1 MKLVK
6 LSLVAALAA
15 GAFSAA
21 NATPVEEAIKD
32 IDVSGVLRYRY
43 DTGRFGNRG
52 YGFEDQ
58 RSSINDRQNHNYRA
72 QLNFSGAIA
81 DNFKAFVQFD
91 YSAKDGGYGPDSVS
105 NTSNTLNVRQLYLTY
120 TNEDVA
126 TSVIAGKQ
134 QLNTIWTDNGI
145 DGLVGTGI
153 KVVNNS
159 IDGLTLAAFAVDS
172 FNTDTEG
179 DTLAGSKIFNGYVE
193 KNSKNFPE
201 GTKLNINPYAG
212 NLYGAAAIGSYDIAG
227 GQFNPQ
233 LWLSYLND
241 TGFFYALDVAYNTTI
256 FDGVNWNIEGAYLG
270 NSLDSKMKSKN
281 TAIVTEYDGNGK
293 SDVITGDEMM
303 ANGNLFALK
312 GTVAVNGWDAS
323 LGGIY
328 YGKKDKLTINTLE
341 DQGNIGGLLAGE
353 EIFYTDGSNLNGDIG
368 RNIFGY
374 VTAGYTFNEI
384 VRVGADFVYGGTKT
398 DPEAESTGGKK
409 FEAVARVDYKYSPK
423 LNFSAFYSYVN
434 VDNNHKN
441 EYDGRDGRKNT
452 VRLQA
457 LYKF

>member
-21 NATPVEEAIKD
+21 NATPLEEAIKD
-32 IDVSGVLRYRY
+32 VDVSGVLRYRY
-43 DTGRFGNRG
+43 DTGNFDKN
-52 YGFEDQ
+52 FVNNSNLNNSKQD
-58 RSSINDRQNHNYRA
+58 HKYRA
-72 QLNFSGAIA
+72 QVNFSAAIA

-91 YSAKDGGYGPDSVS
+91 YNAADGGYGIKNDQKG
-105 NTSNTLNVRQLYLTY
+105 LFVRQLYLTY

-134 QLNTIWTDNGI
+134 QLNTIWTDNGV

-172 FNTDTEG
+172 FMAAEQGADLLGHSNTSTATPNQVPFKVD
-179 DTLAGSKIFNGYVE
+179 SV
-193 KNSKNFPE
+193 
-201 GTKLNINPYAG
+201 G
-212 NLYGAAAIGSYDIAG
+212 NLYGAAAVGSYDLAG

-233 LWLSYLND
+233 LWLAYWD
-241 TGFFYALDVAYNTTI
+241 QVAFFYAVDAAYSTTI
-256 FDGVNWNIEGAYLG
+256 FDGINWTLEGAYLG
-270 NSLDSKMKSKN
+270 NSLDSELDD
-281 TAIVTEYDGNGK
+281 TTH
-293 SDVITGDEMM
+293 

-312 GTVAVNGWDAS
+312 GSIEVNGWDAS
-323 LGGIY
+323 LGGLY
-328 YGKKDKLTINTLE
+328 YGDKEKASTVVIE
-341 DQGNIGGLLAGE
+341 DQGNLGSLLAGK
-353 EIFYTDGSNLNGDIG
+353 EIFYTTGSRLNGDTG

-374 VTAGYTFNEI
+374 VTGGYTFNET

-398 DPEAESTGGKK
+398 EAANHLGGGKK
-409 FEAVARVDYKYSPK
+409 LEAVARVDYKYSPK

-434 VDNNHKN
+434 LDQGVNTN
-441 EYDGRDGRKNT
+441 ESADHST

>member
-21 NATPVEEAIKD
+21 NATPLEEAIKD
-32 IDVSGVLRYRY
+32 VDVSGVLRYRY
-43 DTGRFGNRG
+43 DTGNFDKN
-52 YGFEDQ
+52 FVNNSNLNNSKQD
-58 RSSINDRQNHNYRA
+58 HKYRA
-72 QLNFSGAIA
+72 QVNFSAAIA

-91 YSAKDGGYGPDSVS
+91 YNAADGGYGANGIKNDHKG
-105 NTSNTLNVRQLYLTY
+105 LFVRQLYLTY

-134 QLNTIWTDNGI
+134 QLNTIWTDNGV

-172 FNTDTEG
+172 FMAKEQDADLLGYSNIST
-179 DTLAGSKIFNGYVE
+179 TLNQAPFKVD
-193 KNSKNFPE
+193 
-201 GTKLNINPYAG
+201 LLG
-212 NLYGAAAIGSYDIAG
+212 NLYGAAAVGSYDLAG

-233 LWLSYLND
+233 LWLAYWD
-241 TGFFYALDVAYNTTI
+241 QVAFFYAVDAAYSTTI
-256 FDGVNWNIEGAYLG
+256 FDGINWTLEGAYLG
-270 NSLDSKMKSKN
+270 NSLDSELDDKRH
-281 TAIVTEYDGNGK
+281 
-293 SDVITGDEMM
+293 

-312 GTVAVNGWDAS
+312 GSIEVNGWDAS
-323 LGGIY
+323 LGGLY
-328 YGKKDKLTINTLE
+328 YGDKEKASTVVIE
-341 DQGNIGGLLAGE
+341 DQGNLGSLLAGE
-353 EIFYTDGSNLNGDIG
+353 EIFYTTGSRLNGDTG

-374 VTAGYTFNEI
+374 VTGGYTFNET

-398 DPEAESTGGKK
+398 ETANHLGGGKK
-409 FEAVARVDYKYSPK
+409 LEAVARVDYKYSPK

-434 VDNNHKN
+434 LDQGANTN
-441 EYDGRDGRKNT
+441 ESADHST

>member
-21 NATPVEEAIKD
+21 NATPLEEAIKD
-32 IDVSGVLRYRY
+32 VDVSGVLRYRY
-43 DTGRFGNRG
+43 DTGNFDKN
-52 YGFEDQ
+52 FVNNSNLNNNKQD
-58 RSSINDRQNHNYRA
+58 HNYRA
-72 QLNFSGAIA
+72 QVNFSAAIA
-81 DNFKAFVQFD
+81 DNFKAFIQFD
-91 YSAKDGGYGPDSVS
+91 YNAVDGGTGV
-105 NTSNTLNVRQLYLTY
+105 NNETNAEKGLFVRQLYLTY

-134 QLNTIWTDNGI
+134 QLNLIWTDNAI
-145 DGLVGTGI
+145 DGLVGTGV

-172 FNTDTEG
+172 FMAAEQGAELLGHSNTSTATPNQAPFKVDS
-179 DTLAGSKIFNGYVE
+179 L
-193 KNSKNFPE
+193 
-201 GTKLNINPYAG
+201 G
-212 NLYGAAAIGSYDIAG
+212 NLYGAAAVGSYDLAG

-233 LWLSYLND
+233 LWLAYWD
-241 TGFFYALDVAYNTTI
+241 QVAFFYAVDAAYSTTI
-256 FDGVNWNIEGAYLG
+256 FDGINWTIEGAYLG
-270 NSLDSKMKSKN
+270 NSIDSELDD
-281 TAIVTEYDGNGK
+281 TTH
-293 SDVITGDEMM
+293 

-312 GTVAVNGWDAS
+312 GSIEVNGWDAS
-323 LGGIY
+323 LGGLY
-328 YGKKDKLTINTLE
+328 YGDKEKASTVVIE
-341 DQGNIGGLLAGE
+341 DQGNLGSLLAGE
-353 EIFYTDGSNLNGDIG
+353 EIFYTTGSRLNGDTG

-374 VTAGYTFNEI
+374 VTGGYTFNET

-398 DPEAESTGGKK
+398 EAASHLGGGKK
-409 FEAVARVDYKYSPK
+409 LEAVARVDYKYSPK

-434 VDNNHKN
+434 LDQGVNTN
-441 EYDGRDGRKNT
+441 ESADHST

>member
-21 NATPVEEAIKD
+21 NATPLEEAIKD
-32 IDVSGVLRYRY
+32 VDVSGVLRYRY
-43 DTGRFGNRG
+43 DTGNFDKN
-52 YGFEDQ
+52 FVDNLNLNNSKQ
-58 RSSINDRQNHNYRA
+58 DHKYRA
-72 QLNFSGAIA
+72 QVNFSAAIA

-91 YSAKDGGYGPDSVS
+91 YNAADGGYGANGIKNDQKG
-105 NTSNTLNVRQLYLTY
+105 LFVRQLYLTY

-134 QLNTIWTDNGI
+134 QLNIIWTDNGV

-172 FNTDTEG
+172 FMAAEQ
-179 DTLAGSKIFNGYVE
+179 GSDLVGANGSAFKVD
-193 KNSKNFPE
+193 S
-201 GTKLNINPYAG
+201 IG
-212 NLYGAAAIGSYDIAG
+212 NLYGAAAVGSYDLAG

-233 LWLSYLND
+233 LWLAYWD
-241 TGFFYALDVAYNTTI
+241 QVAFFYALDASYSTTI
-256 FDGVNWNIEGAYLG
+256 FDGINWTLEGAYLG
-270 NSLDSKMKSKN
+270 NSLDSELDK
-281 TAIVTEYDGNGK
+281 TY
-293 SDVITGDEMM
+293 

-312 GTVAVNGWDAS
+312 GSIEVNGWDAS
-323 LGGIY
+323 LGGLY
-328 YGKKDKLTINTLE
+328 YGDKEKASTVAIE
-341 DQGNIGGLLAGE
+341 DQGNIGSLLAGE
-353 EIFYTDGSNLNGDIG
+353 EIFYTTGSRLNGDTG

-374 VTAGYTFNEI
+374 VTGGYTFNET
-384 VRVGADFVYGGTKT
+384 VRVGANFVYGGTKT
-398 DPEAESTGGKK
+398 EATNHLGGGKK
-409 FEAVARVDYKYSPK
+409 LEAVARVDYKYSPK

-434 VDNNHKN
+434 LDQGKN
-441 EYDGRDGRKNT
+441 TNESADHST

>member
-21 NATPVEEAIKD
+21 NATPLEEAIKD
-32 IDVSGVLRYRY
+32 VDVSGVLRYRY
-43 DTGRFGNRG
+43 DTGNFDKN
-52 YGFEDQ
+52 FLNN
-58 RSSINDRQNHNYRA
+58 SNLNNSKQNHKYRA
-72 QLNFSGAIA
+72 QVNFSAAIA

-91 YSAKDGGYGPDSVS
+91 YNAVDGGTGV
-105 NTSNTLNVRQLYLTY
+105 NNATNAEKGLFVRQLYLTY

-134 QLNTIWTDNGI
+134 QLNIIWTDNGV
-145 DGLVGTGI
+145 DGLVGTGV

-172 FNTDTEG
+172 FMAAEQ
-179 DTLAGSKIFNGYVE
+179 GSDLLGKSTYVGNG
-193 KNSKNFPE
+193 KNNNDSF
-201 GTKLNINPYAG
+201 KLDSIG
-212 NLYGAAAIGSYDIAG
+212 NLYGAAAVGSYEFLG

-233 LWLSYLND
+233 LWLAYWD
-241 TGFFYALDVAYNTTI
+241 QVAFFYALDASYSTTI
-256 FDGVNWNIEGAYLG
+256 FDGINWTLEGAYLG
-270 NSLDSKMKSKN
+270 NSLDSELDN
-281 TAIVTEYDGNGK
+281 PQH
-293 SDVITGDEMM
+293 

-312 GTVAVNGWDAS
+312 GSIEVNGWDAS
-323 LGGIY
+323 LGGLY
-328 YGKKDKLTINTLE
+328 YGDKEKASTVVIE
-341 DQGNIGGLLAGE
+341 DQGNLGSLLAGE
-353 EIFYTDGSNLNGDIG
+353 EIFYTTGSRLNGDTG

-374 VTAGYTFNEI
+374 VTGGYTFNET

-398 DPEAESTGGKK
+398 EAAKHLGGGKK
-409 FEAVARVDYKYSPK
+409 LEAVARVDYKYSPK

-434 VDNNHKN
+434 LDEGVNTKESADHS
-441 EYDGRDGRKNT
+441 T

>member
-21 NATPVEEAIKD
+21 NATPLEEAIKD
-32 IDVSGVLRYRY
+32 VDVSGVLIYRY
-43 DTGRFGNRG
+43 DTGNFDKN
-52 YGFEDQ
+52 FVDNLNLNNSKQ
-58 RSSINDRQNHNYRA
+58 DHKYRA
-72 QLNFSGAIA
+72 QVNFSAAIA

-91 YSAKDGGYGPDSVS
+91 YNTADGGYGANGIKNDQKG
-105 NTSNTLNVRQLYLTY
+105 LFVRQLYLTY

-134 QLNTIWTDNGI
+134 QLNIIWTDNGV

-172 FNTDTEG
+172 FMAAEQ
-179 DTLAGSKIFNGYVE
+179 GSDLVGANGSAFKVDSIE
-193 KNSKNFPE
+193 
-201 GTKLNINPYAG
+201 
-212 NLYGAAAIGSYDIAG
+212 NLYGAAAVGSYDLAG

-233 LWLSYLND
+233 LWLAYWD
-241 TGFFYALDVAYNTTI
+241 QVAFFYALDASYSTTI
-256 FDGVNWNIEGAYLG
+256 FDGINWTLEGAYLG
-270 NSLDSKMKSKN
+270 NSLDSELDK
-281 TAIVTEYDGNGK
+281 TY
-293 SDVITGDEMM
+293 

-312 GTVAVNGWDAS
+312 GSIEVNGWDAS
-323 LGGIY
+323 LGGLY
-328 YGKKDKLTINTLE
+328 YGDKEKASTVAIE
-341 DQGNIGGLLAGE
+341 DQGNIGSLLAGE
-353 EIFYTDGSNLNGDIG
+353 EIFYTTGSRLNGDTG

-374 VTAGYTFNEI
+374 VTGGYTFNET

-398 DPEAESTGGKK
+398 EATNHLGGGKK
-409 FEAVARVDYKYSPK
+409 LEAVARVDYKYSPK

-434 VDNNHKN
+434 LDQGKN
-441 EYDGRDGRKNT
+441 TNESADHST

>member
-21 NATPVEEAIKD
+21 NATPLEEEIKD
-32 IDVSGVLRYRY
+32 VDVSGVLRYRY
-43 DTGRFGNRG
+43 DTGNFDKN
-52 YGFEDQ
+52 FVDNSNLNNSKQ
-58 RSSINDRQNHNYRA
+58 DHKYRA
-72 QLNFSGAIA
+72 QVNFSAAIA

-91 YSAKDGGYGPDSVS
+91 YNAADGGYGANGIKNDQKG
-105 NTSNTLNVRQLYLTY
+105 LFVRQLYLTY

-134 QLNTIWTDNGI
+134 QLNTIWTDNGV

-172 FNTDTEG
+172 FMAEEQGADLLG
-179 DTLAGSKIFNGYVE
+179 HS
-193 KNSKNFPE
+193 
-201 GTKLNINPYAG
+201 NISTTSNQAPFKVDSVG
-212 NLYGAAAIGSYDIAG
+212 NLYGAAAVGSYDLAG

-233 LWLSYLND
+233 LWLAYWD
-241 TGFFYALDVAYNTTI
+241 QVAFFYAVDAAYSTTI
-256 FDGVNWNIEGAYLG
+256 FDGINWTLEGAYLG
-270 NSLDSKMKSKN
+270 NSLDSELDDK
-281 TAIVTEYDGNGK
+281 TH
-293 SDVITGDEMM
+293 

-312 GTVAVNGWDAS
+312 GSIEVNGWDAS
-323 LGGIY
+323 LGGLY
-328 YGKKDKLTINTLE
+328 YGDKEKASTVVIE
-341 DQGNIGGLLAGE
+341 DQGNLGSLLAGE
-353 EIFYTDGSNLNGDIG
+353 EIFYTTGSRLNGDTG

-374 VTAGYTFNEI
+374 VTGGYTFNET

-398 DPEAESTGGKK
+398 EAAANHLGGGKK
-409 FEAVARVDYKYSPK
+409 LEAVARVDYKYSPK

-434 VDNNHKN
+434 LDQGVNTN
-441 EYDGRDGRKNT
+441 ESADHST

>member
-21 NATPVEEAIKD
+21 NATPLEEAIKD
-32 IDVSGVLRYRY
+32 VDVSGVLRYRY
-43 DTGRFGNRG
+43 DTGNFDKN
-52 YGFEDQ
+52 FVNN
-58 RSSINDRQNHNYRA
+58 SNLNNSKQNHKYRA
-72 QLNFSGAIA
+72 QVNFSAAIA
-81 DNFKAFVQFD
+81 DNFKAFIQFD
-91 YSAKDGGYGPDSVS
+91 YNAADGGYGANGIKNDQKG
-105 NTSNTLNVRQLYLTY
+105 LFVRQLYLTY

-134 QLNTIWTDNGI
+134 QLNTIWTDNGV

-172 FNTDTEG
+172 FMAEEQGADLLGKSTISTTQKAAPFQADS
-179 DTLAGSKIFNGYVE
+179 L
-193 KNSKNFPE
+193 
-201 GTKLNINPYAG
+201 G
-212 NLYGAAAIGSYDIAG
+212 NLYGAAAVGSYDLAG

-233 LWLSYLND
+233 LWLAYWD
-241 TGFFYALDVAYNTTI
+241 QVAFFYAVDAAYSTTI
-256 FDGVNWNIEGAYLG
+256 FDGINWTLEGAYLG
-270 NSLDSKMKSKN
+270 NSLDSELNDKRH
-281 TAIVTEYDGNGK
+281 
-293 SDVITGDEMM
+293 

-312 GTVAVNGWDAS
+312 GSIEVNGWDAS
-323 LGGIY
+323 LGGLY
-328 YGKKDKLTINTLE
+328 YGDKEKASTVVIE
-341 DQGNIGGLLAGE
+341 DQGNLGSLLAGE
-353 EIFYTDGSNLNGDIG
+353 EIFYTTGSRLNGDIG

-374 VTAGYTFNEI
+374 VTGGYTFNET

-398 DPEAESTGGKK
+398 EATNHLGGGKK
-409 FEAVARVDYKYSPK
+409 LEAVARVDYKYSPK

-434 VDNNHKN
+434 LDQGVNTN
-441 EYDGRDGRKNT
+441 ESADHST

>member
-21 NATPVEEAIKD
+21 NATPLEEAIKD
-32 IDVSGVLRYRY
+32 VDVSGVLRYRY
-43 DTGRFGNRG
+43 DTGNFDKN
-52 YGFEDQ
+52 FVNNSNLNNSKQD
-58 RSSINDRQNHNYRA
+58 HKYRA
-72 QLNFSGAIA
+72 QVNFSAAIA

-91 YSAKDGGYGPDSVS
+91 YNAADGGYGANGIKNDQKG
-105 NTSNTLNVRQLYLTY
+105 LFVRQLYLTY

-134 QLNTIWTDNGI
+134 QLNTIWTDNGV

-172 FNTDTEG
+172 FMAEEQGADLLGQSTISTTQNAVLFQADS
-179 DTLAGSKIFNGYVE
+179 L
-193 KNSKNFPE
+193 
-201 GTKLNINPYAG
+201 G
-212 NLYGAAAIGSYDIAG
+212 NLYGAAAVGSYDLAG

-233 LWLSYLND
+233 LWLAYWD
-241 TGFFYALDVAYNTTI
+241 QVAFFYAVDAAYSTTI
-256 FDGVNWNIEGAYLG
+256 FDGINWTLEGAYLG
-270 NSLDSKMKSKN
+270 NSLDSELDDKRH
-281 TAIVTEYDGNGK
+281 
-293 SDVITGDEMM
+293 

-312 GTVAVNGWDAS
+312 GSIEVNGWDAS
-323 LGGIY
+323 LGGLY
-328 YGKKDKLTINTLE
+328 YGDKEKASTVVIE
-341 DQGNIGGLLAGE
+341 DQGNLGSLLAGE
-353 EIFYTDGSNLNGDIG
+353 EIFYTTGSRLNGDTG

-374 VTAGYTFNEI
+374 VTGGYTFNET

-398 DPEAESTGGKK
+398 EATNHLGGGKK
-409 FEAVARVDYKYSPK
+409 LEAVARVDYKYSPK

-434 VDNNHKN
+434 LDQGVNTN
-441 EYDGRDGRKNT
+441 ESADHST

>member
-21 NATPVEEAIKD
+21 NATPLEEAIKD
-32 IDVSGVLRYRY
+32 VDVSGVLRYRY
-43 DTGRFGNRG
+43 DTGNFDKN
-52 YGFEDQ
+52 FVDNSNLNNSKQ
-58 RSSINDRQNHNYRA
+58 DHKYRA
-72 QLNFSGAIA
+72 QVNFSAAIA

-91 YSAKDGGYGPDSVS
+91 YKAVDGGTGVD
-105 NTSNTLNVRQLYLTY
+105 NATNAKKGLFVRQLYLTY

-134 QLNTIWTDNGI
+134 QLNIIWTDNGV
-145 DGLVGTGI
+145 DGLVGTGV

-172 FNTDTEG
+172 FMVAEQ
-179 DTLAGSKIFNGYVE
+179 GSDLVGHNGSRFNPD
-193 KNSKNFPE
+193 S
-201 GTKLNINPYAG
+201 IG
-212 NLYGAAAIGSYDIAG
+212 NLYGAAAVGSYDLAG

-233 LWLSYLND
+233 LWLAYWD
-241 TGFFYALDVAYNTTI
+241 QVAFFYAVDAAYSTTI
-256 FDGVNWNIEGAYLG
+256 FDGINWTLEGAYLG
-270 NSLDSKMKSKN
+270 NSLDSELDDK
-281 TAIVTEYDGNGK
+281 TH
-293 SDVITGDEMM
+293 

-312 GTVAVNGWDAS
+312 GSIEVNGWDAS
-323 LGGIY
+323 LGGLY
-328 YGKKDKLTINTLE
+328 YGDKEKASTVAIE
-341 DQGNIGGLLAGE
+341 DQGNLGSLLAGE
-353 EIFYTDGSNLNGDIG
+353 EIFYTTGSRLNGDTG

-374 VTAGYTFNEI
+374 VTGGYTFNET

-398 DPEAESTGGKK
+398 EAANHLGGGKK
-409 FEAVARVDYKYSPK
+409 LEAVARVDYKYSPK

-434 VDNNHKN
+434 LDQGVNTNESVDHS
-441 EYDGRDGRKNT
+441 T

>member
-21 NATPVEEAIKD
+21 NATPLEEAIKD
-32 IDVSGVLRYRY
+32 VDVSGVLRYRY
-43 DTGRFGNRG
+43 DTGNFDKN
-52 YGFEDQ
+52 FVNNSNLNNSKQD
-58 RSSINDRQNHNYRA
+58 HKYRA
-72 QLNFSGAIA
+72 QVNFSAAIA

-91 YSAKDGGYGPDSVS
+91 YNAADGGYGANGIKNDQKG
-105 NTSNTLNVRQLYLTY
+105 LFVRQLYLTY

-134 QLNTIWTDNGI
+134 QLNLIWTDNAI
-145 DGLVGTGI
+145 DGLVGTGV

-172 FNTDTEG
+172 FMAAEQGADLLG
-179 DTLAGSKIFNGYVE
+179 HS
-193 KNSKNFPE
+193 
-201 GTKLNINPYAG
+201 NISTTSNQAPFEVDSVG
-212 NLYGAAAIGSYDIAG
+212 NLYGAAAVGSYDLAG

-233 LWLSYLND
+233 LWLAYWD
-241 TGFFYALDVAYNTTI
+241 QVAFFYAVDAAYSTTI
-256 FDGVNWNIEGAYLG
+256 FDGINWTLEGAYLG
-270 NSLDSKMKSKN
+270 NSLDSELDDK
-281 TAIVTEYDGNGK
+281 TH
-293 SDVITGDEMM
+293 

-312 GTVAVNGWDAS
+312 GSIEVNGWDAS
-323 LGGIY
+323 LGGLY
-328 YGKKDKLTINTLE
+328 YGDKEKASTVVIE
-341 DQGNIGGLLAGE
+341 DQGNLGSLLAGE
-353 EIFYTDGSNLNGDIG
+353 EIFYTTGSRLNGDTG

-374 VTAGYTFNEI
+374 VTGGYTFNET

-398 DPEAESTGGKK
+398 EAANHLGGGKK
-409 FEAVARVDYKYSPK
+409 LEAVARVDYKYSPK

-434 VDNNHKN
+434 LDQGVNTN
-441 EYDGRDGRKNT
+441 ESADHST